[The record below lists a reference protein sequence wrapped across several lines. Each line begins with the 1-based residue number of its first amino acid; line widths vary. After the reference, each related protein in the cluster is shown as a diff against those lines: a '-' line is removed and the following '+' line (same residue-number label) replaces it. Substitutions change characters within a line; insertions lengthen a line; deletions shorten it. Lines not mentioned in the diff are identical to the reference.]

1 MIKQTIFFFT
11 CFIAFSAIAC
21 GGSSR
26 QTTVEPGTTMTTDQM
41 PRNVAVETVMPD
53 YRVGIGDVLHIS
65 VWKDEALNRDVMVL
79 PDGTISFPL
88 IGRISVNGLTVE
100 ALVEVVEDRL
110 DKYVPDP
117 TISVQVLQTISQ
129 AVYIIGKVN
138 RPGRFDLPNNLNVL
152 QALALA
158 GGLNPFAKSRHIK
171 IFRETDEG
179 TQIYDFNYEEVS
191 KGEKLT
197 QNIRLQRGDVI
208 VVR

>member
-1 MIKQTIFFFT
+1 
-11 CFIAFSAIAC
+11 
-21 GGSSR
+21 
-26 QTTVEPGTTMTTDQM
+26 MTTDQM